1 VRIEISPAA
10 TEAFLNAQAEYR
22 EINPQLARRFAA
34 EMRRVWRQLRRFPHS
49 APSVGEL
56 RRIVLH
62 GFHFSVLYRVDE
74 DVIRVAMIRH
84 QKQEPDYWAD
94 DSDAPEAG

>member
-10 TEAFLNAQAEYR
+10 DEAFRNAQAEYR
-22 EINPQLARRFAA
+22 EIDPQLARRFAA
-34 EMRRVWRQLRRFPHS
+34 EMRRVWRQLSRFPHS

-56 RRIVLH
+56 RRIILH

-84 QKQEPDYWAD
+84 QKEEPDYWPNKD
-94 DSDAPEAG
+94 E